1 MSTVFDLN
9 SGNNLRNLAVN
20 STVITIFQIVGNS
33 FALIFFVTPFFQI
46 IKKQLY
52 SGDQNIKDMPLL
64 LILTIIFNCL
74 LWLLNA
80 FSSGDI
86 TAWIP
91 LLVSNIGGLAV
102 NTLLLFFYLFIYLN
116 KQVKQFLGFGF
127 FVVDLLVEVTYLT
140 FRYIIVVSKDKD
152 STFHLIGFVA
162 TIVNVIMY
170 LSPIQNI
177 KVIIQQRKYQAL
189 PIYTLIIGFFSTL
202 TFFTQ
207 GIISYLGSDDSNER
221 RNAVE
226 TMISNGVSFFLLACL
241 VGIYSYFYF
250 TRPVP
255 KTDDDDFNY
264 ISKKI
269 DHKEEN
275 QNNDIIES
283 SD

>member
-1 MSTVFDLN
+1 MSTIFDIN
-9 SGNNLRNLAVN
+9 SRNNLRNLAAN
-20 STVITIFQIVGNS
+20 PTVTTIFQIVGNS

-52 SGDQNIKDMPLL
+52 KTYNISEMPLL

-80 FSSGDI
+80 FSSDDI
-86 TAWIP
+86 SAWIP
-91 LLVSNIGGLAV
+91 LLVSNIGGLAI

-116 KQVKQFLGFGF
+116 RQVKQFLGYGF
-127 FVVDLLVEVTYLT
+127 FVVDLLIEVTYLT
-140 FRYIIVVSKDKD
+140 FRYIILESKDKN

-162 TIVNVIMY
+162 TIINVIMY

-177 KVIIQQRKYQAL
+177 KIIIKERKYQAL

-202 TFFTQ
+202 TFFTN
-207 GIISYLGSDDSNER
+207 GLISYLGADNDNNNEK

-226 TMISNGVSFFLLACL
+226 TMVSNGVSFFLLACL

-250 TRPVP
+250 T
-255 KTDDDDFNY
+255 K
-264 ISKKI
+264 SKKLPQI
-269 DHKEEN
+269 VDEDLNKEVNEN
-275 QNNDIIES
+275 SNKYMEA

>member
-1 MSTVFDLN
+1 MSTIFDIN
-9 SGNNLRNLAVN
+9 SRNNLRNLAAN
-20 STVITIFQIVGNS
+20 PTVTTIFQIVGNS

-52 SGDQNIKDMPLL
+52 KTYNISEMPLL

-86 TAWIP
+86 SAWIP

-116 KQVKQFLGFGF
+116 RQVKQFLGYGF
-127 FVVDLLVEVTYLT
+127 FVVDLLIEVTYLT
-140 FRYIIVVSKDKD
+140 FRYIILESKDKN

-177 KVIIQQRKYQAL
+177 KIIIKERKYQAL

-202 TFFTQ
+202 TFFTN
-207 GIISYLGSDDSNER
+207 GLISYLGADDDDNNEK
-221 RNAVE
+221 RNAIE
-226 TMISNGVSFFLLACL
+226 TMVSNGVSFFLLAFL

-250 TRPVP
+250 TKSKNVP
-255 KTDDDDFNY
+255 QIVDEDL
-264 ISKKI
+264 SK
-269 DHKEEN
+269 EVNEN
-275 QNNDIIES
+275 SNKYMEA

>member
-1 MSTVFDLN
+1 MSTIFDIN
-9 SGNNLRNLAVN
+9 SRNNLRNLATN
-20 STVITIFQIVGNS
+20 PTVTTIFQIVGNS

-52 SGDQNIKDMPLL
+52 KTYNISEMPLL

-86 TAWIP
+86 SAWIP

-116 KQVKQFLGFGF
+116 RQVKQFLGYGF
-127 FVVDLLVEVTYLT
+127 FVVDLLIEVTYLT
-140 FRYIIVVSKDKD
+140 FRYIILESKDKN

-177 KVIIQQRKYQAL
+177 KIIIKERKYQAL

-202 TFFTQ
+202 TFFTN
-207 GIISYLGSDDSNER
+207 GLISYLGADDDDNNEK
-221 RNAVE
+221 RNAIE
-226 TMISNGVSFFLLACL
+226 TMVSNGVSFFLLAFL

-250 TRPVP
+250 TKSKNVP
-255 KTDDDDFNY
+255 QIVDEDL
-264 ISKKI
+264 SK
-269 DHKEEN
+269 EVNEN
-275 QNNDIIES
+275 SNKYMEA

>member
-1 MSTVFDLN
+1 MSTIFDIN
-9 SGNNLRNLAVN
+9 SRNNLRNLATN
-20 STVITIFQIVGNS
+20 PTVTTIFQIVGNS

-52 SGDQNIKDMPLL
+52 KTYNISEMPLL

-80 FSSGDI
+80 FSSGDLS
-86 TAWIP
+86 AWIP

-116 KQVKQFLGFGF
+116 RQVKQFLGYGF
-127 FVVDLLVEVTYLT
+127 FVVDLLIEVTYLT
-140 FRYIIVVSKDKD
+140 FRYIILESKDKN

-177 KVIIQQRKYQAL
+177 KIIIKERKYQAL

-202 TFFTQ
+202 TFFTN
-207 GIISYLGSDDSNER
+207 GLISYLGADDDDNNEK
-221 RNAVE
+221 RNAIE
-226 TMISNGVSFFLLACL
+226 TMVSNGVSFFLLAFL

-250 TRPVP
+250 TKSKNVP
-255 KTDDDDFNY
+255 QIVDEDL
-264 ISKKI
+264 SK
-269 DHKEEN
+269 EVNEN
-275 QNNDIIES
+275 SNKYMEA

>member
-1 MSTVFDLN
+1 MSTTFDLN
-9 SGNNLRNLAVN
+9 SRNNLRNLAAN

-52 SGDQNIKDMPLL
+52 SERQAIRDMPLL

-80 FSSGDI
+80 FSSENI
-86 TAWIP
+86 SAWIP

-116 KQVKQFLGFGF
+116 KRVKQFLGFGF
-127 FVVDLLVEVTYLT
+127 FVVDLLIEVTYLT
-140 FRYIIVVSKDKD
+140 YRYIIKKSEGTD
-152 STFHLIGFVA
+152 SAFHLIGFVA
-162 TIVNVIMY
+162 TIINVIMY

-177 KVIIQQRKYQAL
+177 KIIIKQRKYQAL

-207 GIISYLGSDDSNER
+207 GVISYLGADDNNEK

-250 TRPVP
+250 TQP
-255 KTDDDDFNY
+255 KNA
-264 ISKKI
+264 SNI
-269 DHKEEN
+269 DNGNDNEELN
-275 QNNDIIES
+275 KNSNNITET